1 MKRGSNLSLDLFGDR
16 LDLSQKGSDDGGRH
30 KRMLRTMMLAAQGE
44 LTARQMECVR
54 LCYEEGKG
62 VSEIAEELEL
72 SPSTVSRH
80 LKKARL
86 RLKKI
91 LQYCYPS
98 LKGDRPSAPKAQN
111 GRKTAVSQPPRAQAR
126 TEGGRNLR

>member
-1 MKRGSNLSLDLFGDR
+1 MRRGTDLSLDLFGDR
-16 LDLSQKGSDDGGRH
+16 LNPDRQGQGDGGEH

-44 LTARQMECVR
+44 LTARQMQCVR
-54 LCYEEGKG
+54 LCYVEGKN
-62 VSEIAEELEL
+62 VSEIAAELGL

-86 RLKKI
+86 RLQTI

-98 LKGDRPSAPKAQN
+98 LNRERGKARRSNSGTISFRQT
-111 GRKTAVSQPPRAQAR
+111 GEEAGES
-126 TEGGRNLR
+126 